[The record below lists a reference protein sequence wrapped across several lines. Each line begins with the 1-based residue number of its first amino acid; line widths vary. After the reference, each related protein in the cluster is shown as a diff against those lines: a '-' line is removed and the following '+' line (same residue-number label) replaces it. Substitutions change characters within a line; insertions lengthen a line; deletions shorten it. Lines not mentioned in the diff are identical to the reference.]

1 MAHHALAARRVS
13 EHSATSIQH
22 ALETEAAGSAY
33 CLERSD
39 CDRREQHDVKSC
51 WEEGVG
57 SNVVLP
63 AFLITMRQTG
73 LPAPDGVNGGRI
85 VL

>member
-1 MAHHALAARRVS
+1 MVHHVLAARRVS
-13 EHSATSIQH
+13 DHGATSIQH
-22 ALETEAAGSAY
+22 ALDTEAAGSSSNF
-33 CLERSD
+33 ERSD
-39 CDRREQHDVKSC
+39 GDRREQHDVKSC

-57 SNVVLP
+57 SNVALP